1 MKKKLASLFLTLLG
15 ILSLT
20 GCALSTGSQEEILAL
35 LKDNQVIEKN
45 WDYVDVYNDAE
56 SRTINFVYVNPMNA
70 YNVVSIPDSE
80 QDKYAIS
87 VNTNVVLE
95 YKGDSYVGFDEPE
108 ATTNWEVTKSND
120 DLQITKV
127 ED

>member
-20 GCALSTGSQEEILAL
+20 GCTLSAGSQEEILAL
-35 LKDNQVIEKN
+35 LKDNQVIEQN

-56 SRTINFVYVNPMNA
+56 SNTINFVYVNPMNA
-70 YNVVSIPDSE
+70 YNVVSIPNSE

-108 ATTNWEVTKSND
+108 TITNWEVTKSDD
-120 DLQITKV
+120 DLQIAKV
-127 ED
+127 DN

>member
-20 GCALSTGSQEEILAL
+20 GCTLSTGSKEEILAL

-120 DLQITKV
+120 DLQIAKV

>member
-20 GCALSTGSQEEILAL
+20 GCTLSMGSQEEILAL

-70 YNVVSIPDSE
+70 YNVVSISDSE

-108 ATTNWEVTKSND
+108 AITNWEVTKSDD